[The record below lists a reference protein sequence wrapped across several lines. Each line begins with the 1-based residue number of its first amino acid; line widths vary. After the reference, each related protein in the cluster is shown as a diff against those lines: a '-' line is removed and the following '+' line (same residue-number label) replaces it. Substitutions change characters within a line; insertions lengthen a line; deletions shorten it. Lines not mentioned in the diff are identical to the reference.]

1 MTVKFNDK
9 SSGIYDLPGGGP
21 QGTLIGGIEYSVQ
34 SNDNADFL
42 EHDEKF
48 KYVDDMSILE
58 FICLSGLLVQYDV
71 FSHVPSDVG
80 VDQQFIP
87 SSSYAT
93 QSYLDNICKWTAEN
107 LMKLNSDKSN
117 YMIFS
122 RTRQDFATRLKLNDI
137 KLDQV
142 HEARLLG
149 VIIQDNLKWDLNTA
163 DICKRAYAR
172 ISMITKL
179 KYVGVSEDDL
189 IDVYCLYVRSL
200 LEYCCVVW
208 HSTLTLEQSA
218 DLERVQ
224 KTSLKIILGDRYSGY
239 SESLKICN
247 LQTLSSRR
255 ENRCLTFGIKAV
267 KHAKHTKLFPLS
279 DESDHDLRRVEKF
292 QVNYARTSAYK
303 LSSVPY
309 IQRLLN
315 KHYSDK
321 KL

>member
-1 MTVKFNDK
+1 
-9 SSGIYDLPGGGP
+9 
-21 QGTLIGGIEYSVQ
+21 
-34 SNDNADFL
+34 
-42 EHDEKF
+42 
-48 KYVDDMSILE
+48 
-58 FICLSGLLVQYDV
+58 
-71 FSHVPSDVG
+71 
-80 VDQQFIP
+80 
-87 SSSYAT
+87 
-93 QSYLDNICKWTAEN
+93 
-107 LMKLNSDKSN
+107 MKLNSDKSN

-267 KHAKHTKLFPLS
+267 KHVKHTQLFPLS
-279 DESDHDLRRVEKF
+279 LKVIMIYSELKNS
-292 QVNYARTSAYK
+292 K
-303 LSSVPY
+303 LTMQDPQHISCPLY
-309 IQRLLN
+309 LTFRGF
-315 KHYSDK
+315 
-321 KL
+321 